1 MLSYSPFL
9 VLNRRMKTDSTNQ
22 DGTENLIPFD
32 PVPSRS
38 TRRDGWTEPRQR
50 AFIEGL
56 ALCGSVSTA
65 ARAVGMT
72 ARGAY
77 RLLERSGAE
86 SFATAWD
93 EAAERGRQS
102 MCDNAIDR
110 AMNGALEPVFRR
122 GRKIGTRRRYYDRLA
137 IAVISNHGREAGT
150 SRTEAAGIRRRRRE
164 LDEADARA
172 VAQYAVEAA
181 RKADEDRIFTERYDV
196 ELAEMMAVGKRKKAE
211 DRARAV
217 SIRVL

>member
-1 MLSYSPFL
+1 
-9 VLNRRMKTDSTNQ
+9 MKTVLKNQ
-22 DGTENLIPFD
+22 NGTDDLIPFD

-38 TRRDGWTEPRQR
+38 TRRDGWTEPKQR
-50 AFIEGL
+50 GFIEGL
-56 ALCGSVSTA
+56 ALCGSVNTA

-77 RLLERSGAE
+77 RLLERPGAA
-86 SFATAWD
+86 SFAHAWD

-102 MCDNAIDR
+102 MCDSAIDR

-164 LDEADARA
+164 LNEADAGA
-172 VAQYAVEAA
+172 VARYAVEAA
-181 RKADEDRIFTERYDV
+181 QREEYEKLFTERYRT
-196 ELAEMMAVGKRKKAE
+196 ELSEMMANGKRKLAE
-211 DRARAV
+211 DRAKTP
-217 SIRVL
+217 SIRLL

>member
-1 MLSYSPFL
+1 
-9 VLNRRMKTDSTNQ
+9 MKTGSTNRS
-22 DGTENLIPFD
+22 GTDTLIPFD

-56 ALCGSVSTA
+56 ALCGSVSTT

-77 RLLERSGAE
+77 RLLERPGAE
-86 SFATAWD
+86 SFAKAWD
-93 EAAERGRQS
+93 EAAERGRHS
-102 MCDNAIDR
+102 MCENAIDR
-110 AMNGALEPVFRR
+110 AMNGALQPVFRR

-150 SRTEAAGIRRRRRE
+150 SRTEAAGIRRRRRRRE
-164 LDEADARA
+164 LNEADARA
-172 VAQYAVEAA
+172 VAEHAVASA
-181 RKADEDRIFTERYDV
+181 RKAEEDRIFTERYRI
-196 ELAEMMAVGKRKKAE
+196 ELAEMMTRGKAKMAE
-211 DRARAV
+211 DRADRPLSV
-217 SIRVL
+217 CFEGL

>member
-1 MLSYSPFL
+1 
-9 VLNRRMKTDSTNQ
+9 MKTDSTNQ
-22 DGTENLIPFD
+22 DGTDNFIPFD

-77 RLLERSGAE
+77 RLLERPGAE

-102 MCDNAIDR
+102 VCDHAIER
-110 AMNGALEPVFRR
+110 ALHGALEPVFRR
-122 GRKIGTRRRYYDRLA
+122 GRQVGVRRRYYDRLA
-137 IAVISNHGREAGT
+137 IAVIGNHGREAGT

-164 LDEADARA
+164 MDEADARA
-172 VAQYAVEAA
+172 AVEAVAAQA
-181 RKADEDRIFTERYDV
+181 RFEAKVREDVTRARHRRAQQRRD
-196 ELAEMMAVGKRKKAE
+196 AVG
-211 DRARAV
+211 
-217 SIRVL
+217 IRFL